1 MGSKNH
7 ELESRFWMA
16 LKSDMTMMLGLVGVE
31 ESHTRPMTAQLRGS
45 EGPIFF
51 FTARDNTLVQNLRAD
66 SRAIGTFAA
75 KDHEVFAS
83 VHGRLSLEND
93 PEVIDELWNPYVE
106 AWFEGGRD
114 DPELALLRF
123 DADRAEIWENES
135 GLFAGLKMLFGHD
148 PKQDARQ
155 HVAQVNLR
163 R

>member
-1 MGSKNH
+1 
-7 ELESRFWMA
+7 
-16 LKSDMTMMLGLVGVE
+16 MMLGLVGVE

-45 EGPIFF
+45 EGPIWF

-83 VHGRLSLEND
+83 VHGRLSLDND
-93 PEVIDELWNPYVE
+93 PDVIDELWNPYVA

-135 GLFAGLKMLFGHD
+135 GMFAGLKMLFGRD
-148 PKQDARQ
+148 RSRTPGNMWRR
-155 HVAQVNLR
+155 VNLR
-163 R
+163 

>member
-7 ELESRFWMA
+7 ELESKFWMA
-16 LKSDMTMMLGLVGVE
+16 LKSDMFMMLGLVGVE

-51 FTARDNTLVQNLRAD
+51 FTSRANTLVQNLRAD
-66 SRAIGTFAA
+66 SRAIGTFTA

-83 VHGRLSLEND
+83 VHGRLSLDND

-135 GLFAGLKMLFGHD
+135 GMFAGLKMLFGRD
-148 PKQDARQ
+148 PKKDAWE
-155 HVAQVNLR
+155 HVAEVNLR
-163 R
+163 

>member
-7 ELESRFWMA
+7 ELETKFWMA

-51 FTARDNTLVQNLRAD
+51 FTARDTSLVQNLRAD

-75 KDHEVFAS
+75 KDHEIFAS
-83 VHGRLSLEND
+83 VHGRLSLSND
-93 PEVIDELWNPYVE
+93 PEIIDELRNPYVE
-106 AWFEGGRD
+106 AWFEGGKD
-114 DPELALLRF
+114 DPELLLIRF
-123 DADRAEIWENES
+123 DADRAEIWENEG

-148 PKQDARQ
+148 PKQDARE
-155 HVAQVNLR
+155 HVAKVDLR
-163 R
+163 

>member
-7 ELESRFWMA
+7 ELETKFWMA

-45 EGPIFF
+45 EGPIWF
-51 FTARDNTLVQNLRAD
+51 FTARENTLVQNQRAD
-66 SRAIGTFAA
+66 SRAIGTFTS
-75 KDHEVFAS
+75 KDHEVFAT
-83 VHGRLSLEND
+83 VHGRLSLDND
-93 PEVIDELWNPYVE
+93 PDVIDELWNPYVA

-148 PKQDARQ
+148 PKQDAKE
-155 HVAQVNLR
+155 HVARVHLR
-163 R
+163 